1 MKITT
6 WNVAGLR
13 AFIRKNG
20 WGWICQHDPDVICLQ
35 EIKANPDQIAAE
47 DQALFAPY
55 QTFWNPADRKGYSG
69 TLTFVKEIS
78 VQFKKGL
85 GIDRFDHEGRTIQT
99 EFDSFTLFNL
109 YVPNGGRDH
118 SRVPFKL
125 DFYAALLDLCDSMHA
140 EGKNIIICGDI
151 NTSHQEIDV
160 NNPKSKSKITGFLPE
175 ERIWINKFL
184 EHGFLDVF
192 RDLYPEKIQ
201 YTYWSYINNQRAK
214 NNGWRLDYFLI
225 SEALLPIVRDVET
238 HPDALGS
245 DHCPVSLILN
255 AP

>member
-13 AFIRKNG
+13 AFIRKDG
-20 WGWICQHDPDVICLQ
+20 WDWVRQQDPDVLCLQ
-35 EIKANPDQIAAE
+35 EIKANPEQLTEE
-47 DQALFAPY
+47 DHALFTPY
-55 QTFWNPADRKGYSG
+55 QTFWNPAERKGYSG
-69 TLTFVKEIS
+69 TLTSVKDLP
-78 VQFKKGL
+78 VRFKKGL
-85 GIDRFDHEGRTIQT
+85 GVERFDHEGRTIQT
-99 EFDSFTLFNL
+99 EFETFTLFNL

-125 DFYAALLDLCDSMHA
+125 DFYAALLDLCNSLHA
-140 EGKNIIICGDI
+140 EGKNVIICGDI

-175 ERIWINKFL
+175 ERVWITQFL
-184 EHGFLDVF
+184 ENGFLDVF
-192 RDLYPEKIQ
+192 RELYPEKVQ

-225 SEALLPIVRDVET
+225 SEALLPMVKDVET
-238 HPDALGS
+238 YPDVLGS
-245 DHCPVSLILN
+245 DHCPVSLVLEV
-255 AP
+255 P